1 MWKYYYD
8 PNSWNFNEV
17 GLLKEQ
23 NMWIVEVCPK
33 CNCEIKS
40 ICVSTN
46 PNQYQKVCS
55 ECGWKGEVSNTPIL
69 YHKTIEVLD

>member
-1 MWKYYYD
+1 
-8 PNSWNFNEV
+8 
-17 GLLKEQ
+17 
-23 NMWIVEVCPK
+23 MWIVEVCPK

-55 ECGWKGEVSNTPIL
+55 ECGWKGEVSNTPIP